1 MIRMYSKRLLNPYLG
16 VIQVAELESTR
27 AMSAD
32 GVNWVIQ
39 YAQSDNSRQRS
50 NSPVEDA
57 SKQYSMVATIVRR
70 QLEKKRVYHYLD
82 PDIQSAVE
90 NLYETVSRATVP
102 FTAEDRYE
110 YWLLDDNDG
119 RPLALL
125 QSTANESDMQLP
137 PPHPV
142 WLAMPAAQLEVK
154 APEPDQDM
162 YVPPVN
168 YRLQSL
174 IEERAG
180 KKPRAAWF
188 ERSNPSTDDFP
199 PCLIR
204 EDWENEQ
211 DQQLCD
217 LYIHRLA
224 PRLLMM
230 HGLSQS
236 VRSRLE
242 QAACEFVLDVERFY
256 PLYPEVLDESPMNIA
271 RVEAQLRRANKE

>member
-16 VIQVAELESTR
+16 VIQVAELENTR

-32 GVNWVIQ
+32 GINWVIQ
-39 YAQSDNSRQRS
+39 YAQSEYTRQRS
-50 NSPVEDA
+50 SNSVEDA

-70 QLEKKRVYHYLD
+70 QLEKKRVYNYLD
-82 PDIQSAVE
+82 AAIQSAVE
-90 NLYETVSRATVP
+90 TLYETVSRAIVP

-110 YWLLDDNDG
+110 YWLLDNNDG

-125 QSTANESDMQLP
+125 QSTANESDMKLP

-142 WLAMPAAQLEVK
+142 WLAMPAAQLEVQ
-154 APEPDQDM
+154 APEPVQDI

-188 ERSNPSTDDFP
+188 ERNDPATDDFP

-211 DQQLCD
+211 HQQLCD

-230 HGLSQS
+230 HGLSKT

-256 PLYPEVLDESPMNIA
+256 PLYPEVIDESPMNVA
-271 RVEAQLRRANKE
+271 RVEAQLRRANKV

>member
-16 VIQVAELESTR
+16 VIQVAELENTR

-32 GVNWVIQ
+32 GINWVIQ
-39 YAQSDNSRQRS
+39 YAQSEYTRQRS
-50 NSPVEDA
+50 SNSVEDA

-70 QLEKKRVYHYLD
+70 QLEKKRVYNYLD
-82 PDIQSAVE
+82 AAIQSAVE
-90 NLYETVSRATVP
+90 TLYETVSRAIVP

-110 YWLLDDNDG
+110 YWLLDNNDG

-125 QSTANESDMQLP
+125 QSTANESDMKLP

-142 WLAMPAAQLEVK
+142 WLAMPAAQLEVQ
-154 APEPDQDM
+154 APEPVQDI

-188 ERSNPSTDDFP
+188 ERNDPATDDFP

-211 DQQLCD
+211 HQQLCD

-230 HGLSQS
+230 HGLSQT

-256 PLYPEVLDESPMNIA
+256 PLYPEVIDESPMNVA
-271 RVEAQLRRANKE
+271 RVEAQLRRANKV